1 MLLETAPI
9 MFFGGKGGVGKTT
22 LATATALRLSRDHRV
37 CLVSTDPAH
46 NLGHIFGT
54 ALGDAPSAHPQRS
67 PIRRAGGDLHAYRVI
82 QGRNCDGIAQGQLR
96 EGDRDGNVPGHRLLE

>member
-22 LATATALRLSRDHRV
+22 LATATALRLSHNHRV

-46 NLGHIFGT
+46 NLGHIFG
-54 ALGDAPSAHPQRS
+54 ASLGDAPVGLTPTLSVIEINPARDRATPSAGRELDAPLYA
-67 PIRRAGGDLHAYRVI
+67 RAPAR
-82 QGRNCDGIAQGQLR
+82 
-96 EGDRDGNVPGHRLLE
+96 

>member
-54 ALGDAPSAHPQRS
+54 ALGDAPWPSPLPSPPSRS
-67 PIRRAGGDLHAYRVI
+67 TRRAP
-82 QGRNCDGIAQGQLR
+82 RNNILR
-96 EGDRDGNVPGHRLLE
+96 R

>member
-54 ALGDAPSAHPQRS
+54 ALGDAPVALTPSLSAIEIDPAAWPSTSRFSGAS
-67 PIRRAGGDLHAYRVI
+67 PASPAMYSI
-82 QGRNCDGIAQGQLR
+82 GR
-96 EGDRDGNVPGHRLLE
+96 